1 MWHSRAHEGFEV
13 RHGGVSRL
21 WTHPRQ
27 PRRVWAPHL
36 TVHAAQRRVYVN
48 INDIYGLIERM
59 GPERRGTSACGV
71 RGSTV
76 VNHSEFERR
85 ILAKPKSRSA
95 VRGTRG
101 IVRLLVALVSREID

>member
-1 MWHSRAHEGFEV
+1 M
-13 RHGGVSRL
+13 
-21 WTHPRQ
+21 
-27 PRRVWAPHL
+27 
-36 TVHAAQRRVYVN
+36 HAAQRRVYVN

-85 ILAKPKSRSA
+85 NPPFTLFLAP
-95 VRGTRG
+95 
-101 IVRLLVALVSREID
+101 LLLDTSLTEPNYDAC